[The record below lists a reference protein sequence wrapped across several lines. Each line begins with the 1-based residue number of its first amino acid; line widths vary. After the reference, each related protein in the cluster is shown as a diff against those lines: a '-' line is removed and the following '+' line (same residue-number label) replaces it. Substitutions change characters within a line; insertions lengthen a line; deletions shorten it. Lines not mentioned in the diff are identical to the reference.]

1 VTTIWQCVHVHV
13 YTHKR
18 VRVHDFCTNSVFNV
32 NDIIVLL
39 KHQNDRN
46 TLSVKFSLRKPCS
59 KKTRVQFGTLSHVT
73 FSSWQTALKFDFCYF
88 SVKIPSLDS
97 CLFVL
102 SCKIRSGVG
111 NESSQNWLLLTYETS
126 TSCKLLFTSNKE
138 GGKCLCPHLFICL
151 SVCEQDYSKTRAWI
165 WMKCCVSTDVGTWTN

>member
-1 VTTIWQCVHVHV
+1 MT
-13 YTHKR
+13 
-18 VRVHDFCTNSVFNV
+18 
-32 NDIIVLL
+32 
-39 KHQNDRN
+39 RN

-59 KKTRVQFGTLSHVT
+59 KKTHVQFGTLSHVT